1 MGGYMVSGVF
11 IGILF
16 IIFGLLRYE
25 LDCVEKRLDFV
36 EKRTND
42 LEERLKH
49 LELDDFMKIAFQT
62 NPERFDLMIKN
73 KMEAIVDDKLQ
84 KHKEDMKKIIEKI

>member
-1 MGGYMVSGVF
+1 MGGYVVSGLF

-16 IIFGLLRYE
+16 ILFGLLRYE
-25 LDCVEKRLDFV
+25 LDHVEKRID
-36 EKRTND
+36 D
-42 LEERLKH
+42 LETRLKH

-62 NPERFDLMIKN
+62 NAERFDLMIKN